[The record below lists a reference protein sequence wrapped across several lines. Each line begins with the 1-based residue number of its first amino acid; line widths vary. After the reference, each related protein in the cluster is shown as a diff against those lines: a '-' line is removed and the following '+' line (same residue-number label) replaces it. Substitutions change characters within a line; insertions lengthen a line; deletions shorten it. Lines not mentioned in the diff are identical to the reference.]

1 MTSSDKAAHGARH
14 LHDIYRRRAKLEP
27 LPADIR
33 PGDLAEAYAMQE
45 QLQALFTADRGAV
58 AGYKIAIT
66 TPVMQQLMG
75 MDHPCGGAIFARMTH
90 ASPARLRRADYVNV
104 PVEFQIPLRL
114 VAVLPAGLPG

>member
-33 PGDLAEAYAMQE
+33 PGDLAAAYAMQE
-45 QLQALFTADRGAV
+45 QLQPLFAADRGAV

-66 TPVMQQLMG
+66 TPVIQRLMG
-75 MDHPCGGAIFARMTH
+75 IAHPCGGAIFARMTP
-90 ASPARLRRADYVNV
+90 ASPARLPLADYVNRSG
-104 PVEFQIPLRL
+104 EGEIAICLGSDL
-114 VAVLPAGLPG
+114 H

>member
-45 QLQALFTADRGAV
+45 QLQTLFAADRGAV
-58 AGYKIAIT
+58 AGYKIAIP
-66 TPVMQQLMG
+66 TPVMQ
-75 MDHPCGGAIFARMTH
+75 
-90 ASPARLRRADYVNV
+90 
-104 PVEFQIPLRL
+104 RL
-114 VAVLPAGLPG
+114 VGRDPPRAGAPLPPLTPPPPAPPPPSH

>member
-45 QLQALFTADRGAV
+45 QLQTLFAADRRAV

-66 TPVMQQLMG
+66 TPVPQPLMG
-75 MDHPCGGAIFARMTH
+75 IDHPSRGATFPPPPPPPPAPPR
-90 ASPARLRRADYVNV
+90 PARSA
-104 PVEFQIPLRL
+104 
-114 VAVLPAGLPG
+114 